1 MIDRLRAIKQILNT
15 AIKQRI
21 SLRAIAQMWQC
32 NLRTMTQQ
40 GNSNCAQYASGD
52 CTQWNKQGC
61 AQPFSRS
68 KRDCIQSNKLY
79 CAQCNKHDRALQI
92 GRYCTQRKKHDCAQT
107 SKQYNAIARNQQ
119 GMIVRKQAVE
129 QNDNHA
135 SALITGNNKEQI
147 LWKFKQQIINCQT

>member
-21 SLRAIAQMWQC
+21 SLRAIAQMRQC

-40 GNSNCAQYASGD
+40 GNSNCTQYASGD
-52 CTQWNKQGC
+52 CTQWNKPGC

-79 CAQCNKHDRALQI
+79 CAQFNKRGRALQI
-92 GRYCTQRKKHDCAQT
+92 GSYCTQRKKHDCTQT
-107 SKQYNAIARNQQ
+107 SKQCNAIARKQQ
-119 GMIVRKQAVE
+119 GVIVRKQAVG

-135 SALITGNNKEQI
+135 STLITGNNKEQI

>member
-21 SLRAIAQMWQC
+21 SLRAIAQMRQC
-32 NLRTMTQQ
+32 DLRTMTQQ
-40 GNSNCAQYASGD
+40 GNSNC
-52 CTQWNKQGC
+52 TQWNKSDC

-92 GRYCTQRKKHDCAQT
+92 GRYCTQRKKHDCTQT
-107 SKQYNAIARNQQ
+107 SKQYDAIARNQQ
-119 GMIVRKQAVE
+119 GVIVRKQAVE

-135 SALITGNNKEQI
+135 STLITSNNKEQI

>member
-1 MIDRLRAIKQILNT
+1 
-15 AIKQRI
+15 
-21 SLRAIAQMWQC
+21 
-32 NLRTMTQQ
+32 MTQQ
-40 GNSNCAQYASGD
+40 GDSNCTQYASGD
-52 CTQWNKQGC
+52 CTQWNKPGC

-92 GRYCTQRKKHDCAQT
+92 GRYCTQRKKHDCTQT
-107 SKQYNAIARNQQ
+107 IKQYDAIARNQQ

-129 QNDNHA
+129 QNDKHA
-135 SALITGNNKEQI
+135 NTLITGNNKEQI

>member
-1 MIDRLRAIKQILNT
+1 
-15 AIKQRI
+15 
-21 SLRAIAQMWQC
+21 MWQC

-40 GNSNCAQYASGD
+40 GNSNCTQYASGD
-52 CTQWNKQGC
+52 CTQWDKPDC

-129 QNDNHA
+129 QNDSHA
-135 SALITGNNKEQI
+135 STLITGNNKEQI

>member
-21 SLRAIAQMWQC
+21 PLRAIAQMRQY

-40 GNSNCAQYASGD
+40 GNSNCTQYASGD
-52 CTQWNKQGC
+52 CTQWNKPGC

-79 CAQCNKHDRALQI
+79 CAQYNKHDRALQI

-135 SALITGNNKEQI
+135 STLITGNNKEQI

>member
-1 MIDRLRAIKQILNT
+1 MIDRLRAIKQILNA

-21 SLRAIAQMWQC
+21 PLRAIAQMRQC

-40 GNSNCAQYASGD
+40 GNYNCTQYASGD
-52 CTQWNKQGC
+52 CTQWNKPGY

-92 GRYCTQRKKHDCAQT
+92 GRYCTQREKRDCTQT
-107 SKQYNAIARNQQ
+107 SKQYNAFARNQQ

-129 QNDNHA
+129 QNDNHE
-135 SALITGNNKEQI
+135 STLITGNNKEQI

>member
-1 MIDRLRAIKQILNT
+1 MR
-15 AIKQRI
+15 
-21 SLRAIAQMWQC
+21 QC

-40 GNSNCAQYASGD
+40 GNFNCTQYASDD
-52 CTQWNKQGC
+52 CTQWNKPGC

-92 GRYCTQRKKHDCAQT
+92 GRYCTQRKKHDCTQT
-107 SKQYNAIARNQQ
+107 IKQYDAIARNQQ

-129 QNDNHA
+129 QNDKHA
-135 SALITGNNKEQI
+135 NTLITGNNKEQI

>member
-1 MIDRLRAIKQILNT
+1 MIDRLRAIKQILNA

-21 SLRAIAQMWQC
+21 PLRAMAQMRQY

-40 GNSNCAQYASGD
+40 GNSNCVQYASGD
-52 CTQWNKQGC
+52 CTQWNKPGC

-79 CAQCNKHDRALQI
+79 CAECNKHDRALQI
-92 GRYCTQRKKHDCAQT
+92 SRYCTQREKHDCTQT
-107 SKQYNAIARNQQ
+107 SKRYNAIARNQQ

-135 SALITGNNKEQI
+135 STLITGNNKEQI

>member
-1 MIDRLRAIKQILNT
+1 
-15 AIKQRI
+15 
-21 SLRAIAQMWQC
+21 
-32 NLRTMTQQ
+32 MTQQ
-40 GNSNCAQYASGD
+40 GNSNCTQYASDD
-52 CTQWNKQGC
+52 CTQWNKPGY

-92 GRYCTQRKKHDCAQT
+92 GRYCTQRKKHDCTQT
-107 SKQYNAIARNQQ
+107 SNTTRLHASKQHDAIARNQQ

-129 QNDNHA
+129 QNDNHE
-135 SALITGNNKEQI
+135 STLITGNNKEQI

>member
-15 AIKQRI
+15 AIKQKI
-21 SLRAIAQMWQC
+21 PLRAIAQMRQY

-40 GNSNCAQYASGD
+40 GNSNCTQYASGD
-52 CTQWNKQGC
+52 CTQWNKPGC

-79 CAQCNKHDRALQI
+79 CAQYNKHDRALQI

-135 SALITGNNKEQI
+135 STLITGNNKEQI

>member
-1 MIDRLRAIKQILNT
+1 MIDRLRAIKQILNA

-21 SLRAIAQMWQC
+21 PLRAMAQMRQY

-40 GNSNCAQYASGD
+40 GNSNCVQYASGD
-52 CTQWNKQGC
+52 CTQWNKPGC

-92 GRYCTQRKKHDCAQT
+92 GRCCTQRKKRDCTQT
-107 SKQYNAIARNQQ
+107 GKQYNAIARNQQ

-129 QNDNHA
+129 QNDKHA
-135 SALITGNNKEQI
+135 NNRQ
-147 LWKFKQQIINCQT
+147 

>member
-1 MIDRLRAIKQILNT
+1 
-15 AIKQRI
+15 
-21 SLRAIAQMWQC
+21 
-32 NLRTMTQQ
+32 MTQQ
-40 GNSNCAQYASGD
+40 GNSNCTQYASGD
-52 CTQWNKQGC
+52 CTQWNKPGC

-79 CAQCNKHDRALQI
+79 CAQYNKHDRALQI

-119 GMIVRKQAVE
+119 GMIVRKQAAE

-135 SALITGNNKEQI
+135 STLITGNNKEQM

>member
-15 AIKQRI
+15 AIKQKI
-21 SLRAIAQMWQC
+21 PLRAIAQMRQY

-40 GNSNCAQYASGD
+40 GNSNCTQYASGD
-52 CTQWNKQGC
+52 CTQWNKPGC

-79 CAQCNKHDRALQI
+79 CAQYNKHDRALQI
-92 GRYCTQRKKHDCAQT
+92 GRYCTQRKKHDCTQT
-107 SKQYNAIARNQQ
+107 SKRYNAIARNQQ
-119 GMIVRKQAVE
+119 GVIVRKQAVE

-135 SALITGNNKEQI
+135 STLITGNNKEQI

>member
-1 MIDRLRAIKQILNT
+1 MIDRLRAIKQILNA

-21 SLRAIAQMWQC
+21 PLRAMAQMRQY

-40 GNSNCAQYASGD
+40 GNSNCTQCKSGD
-52 CTQWNKQGC
+52 CAQWNKPDC
-61 AQPFSRS
+61 AQPFSHS
-68 KRDCIQSNKLY
+68 MRDCIQSNKLY

-92 GRYCTQRKKHDCAQT
+92 GRYCTQRKKHDCTQT
-107 SKQYNAIARNQQ
+107 SKQYNAIARKQQ

-135 SALITGNNKEQI
+135 STLITGNNKEQI
-147 LWKFKQQIINCQT
+147 PWKFKQQIINCQT